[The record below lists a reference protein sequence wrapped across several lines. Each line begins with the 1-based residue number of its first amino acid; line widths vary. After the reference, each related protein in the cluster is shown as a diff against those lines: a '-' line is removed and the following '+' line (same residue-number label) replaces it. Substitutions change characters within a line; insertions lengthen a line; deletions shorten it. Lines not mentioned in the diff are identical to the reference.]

1 MVFLRAAILSGCDYL
16 ENING
21 IGLEKALKIVSID
34 EKNIA
39 SVIIENYSSS

>member
-1 MVFLRAAILSGCDYL
+1 LVFLRAAIFSGCDYL

-21 IGLEKALKIVSID
+21 IGWEKALKIVSID

-39 SVIIENYSSS
+39 SVSFENYS